1 MSKFWGLAGV
11 ILIAGI
17 VGLVAAQD
25 SEEINFTDLET
36 ECREDRTEEVQVRVE
51 EDSILYSGHFPV
63 QNTEADMRYNF
74 DRSGDR
80 ITLNVRAINDEE
92 PSDFKEDCYATG
104 VYKASTVKYDGRYT
118 LVTKHNGEQVD
129 KRIVDFQ

>member
-51 EDSILYSGHFPV
+51 DNSILYSGHFPV

-80 ITLNVRAINDEE
+80 ITLNVRAINDRE
-92 PSDFKEDCYATG
+92 PENFERDCYATG
-104 VYKASTVKYDGRYT
+104 VYDASTVEYDGRYT

>member
-51 EDSILYSGHFPV
+51 DNSILYSGHFPV

-104 VYKASTVKYDGRYT
+104 VYKASTVEYDGRYT

>member
-1 MSKFWGLAGV
+1 MDNFWGGVAFVAVLSLVLLA
-11 ILIAGI
+11 AGQP
-17 VGLVAAQD
+17 AHK
-25 SEEINFTDLET
+25 INFTDLET

-51 EDSILYSGHFPV
+51 DNSILYSGHFPV

-92 PSDFKEDCYATG
+92 PSDFREDCYATG
-104 VYKASTVKYDGRYT
+104 VYKASTVEYDGRYT
-118 LVTKHNGEQVD
+118 LVTRHNGEQVD